1 MLDQEWRLKAA
12 CRGVDTNLFF
22 NERGDSTGMITAME
36 VCNGTDTTRPCPVRD
51 ECLKFAMS
59 FEDDNHGI
67 FGGLTPSARLKLR
80 RGQRKAEQ
88 LRREQERG
96 QHTEVIIPV
105 LHDQPEPGPMMEGRR
120 MYRSGVPLRSE
131 LPDKPLPTDYEWR
144 LGLRQLV
151 RLIHETVLDE
161 ENQRRA
167 GMGIGPIVIQAQ
179 GR

>member
-1 MLDQEWRLKAA
+1 VIDQEWRLAAA

-36 VCNGTDTTRPCPVRD
+36 VCNGTSETPACPVRE

-88 LRREQERG
+88 LRKEQERG
-96 QHTEVIIPV
+96 QHHEVVIPV
-105 LHDQPEPGPMMEGRR
+105 LHDQPDPGPMMEGRR

-151 RLIHETVLDE
+151 RLIHEAVLEDM
-161 ENQRRA
+161 NQDRA
-167 GMGIGPIVIQAQ
+167 RKGVGPIAIQV
-179 GR
+179 RP